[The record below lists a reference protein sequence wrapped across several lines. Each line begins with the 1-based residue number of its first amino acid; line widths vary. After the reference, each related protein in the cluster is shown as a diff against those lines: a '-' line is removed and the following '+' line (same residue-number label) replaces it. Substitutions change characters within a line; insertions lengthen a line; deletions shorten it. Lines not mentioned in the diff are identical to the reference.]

1 MPVSIFG
8 LKFDVSS
15 RGEGNLDQIADGLVK
30 INAAAQV
37 SARRAIA
44 PMVKSINQIV
54 GSLAKIPQ
62 PIANVSKA
70 LLRLSDPA
78 RVSVSALDALRATL
92 KTTKQV
98 SGPLSA
104 TMRDFDKVLRK
115 MSGTLLVLTSRQ
127 QAAEMGAKRF
137 LVAFRAAAD
146 PVIVTRMNMLK
157 DSIARVGAEL
167 KIQQALAKLAL
178 APPAKLTAAQI
189 GAKAAGLDVLALGRV
204 KDLKDELTGLKAELK
219 AIENPYNRI
228 VSAMQKLASGGKV
241 TSRTVEELMSTVRN
255 LGRGFGYTEEW
266 ARPLVARLARMRRAL
281 SDTEATARTI
291 VSNAIKPMARSLQET
306 LDRMGVAPGILKE
319 FQQALLGLEGG
330 RATAIKVLQVLN
342 QVTVTAEEL
351 GKLGLKP
358 MADQVRAAVPELEKL
373 HRTLVEQEGAQ
384 RQVNRSI
391 AAGIPRTKE
400 QIDTLRLAQSA
411 AHGLMMGSSILSLN
425 LRSLAFNVVFLRFSM
440 TKLVFATAALTVAFG
455 LLAKAAGTL
464 ISLGVGLV
472 KGFFSLIIG
481 AVKSLV
487 SLVAKAVK
495 GLISLVV
502 KAAKGGVRLLTNIL
516 KGAFKVVS
524 GILDEAF
531 QLFDKTMN
539 AIAQLVTQAV
549 KKVAASL
556 KAMAKAALEEGM
568 EIDKLTARIR
578 RFVGTQA
585 EAARGMDFFREE
597 AARTGYTVE
606 DLAEAWMELAENF
619 EVTPRLWKAALNLAA
634 ANAKQATETAAAM
647 SAAIGKEKS
656 NLASL
661 WSWGIRVTKAE
672 DKRLTLLGRQAALT
686 GLLTQIETRF
696 TGSLKE
702 QAGTYESLVAR
713 IGILRKSILSLIAT
727 PFIKDFI
734 VPILKFIVK
743 LGQEIYY
750 LTKSVIDFVKASG
763 LWASALQTWKDALDE
778 FMPTLRE
785 MWIGIKIVL
794 VGAIFLAVAA
804 FKVLGW
810 IVGRVLKAVA
820 GLWAWFK
827 KWLQVN
833 KPLWD
838 SIRRMAQALK
848 EMDWAA
854 FLQGA
859 KDFIAN
865 LPPQLYAALLAAIG
879 LIALFFGAKLAS
891 AIATSLLGQEWG
903 TAVNALF
910 AGLAIALVAGIWKLS
925 TDPRLQKAW
934 FGLLDAIREDL
945 VSGRYLEALAKI
957 GGALL
962 TGITTG
968 LLMAIYPPGEKRKLT
983 DEVTDGLNEAMEAI
997 TAGDVLGGVK
1007 QLGGLLKDAISEEWL
1022 RVLVIGLI
1030 AAVATAFG
1038 SPALGIVVAGLA
1050 AFLLP
1055 SSAAIKTEVFKWTR
1069 DFFGPALADALE
1081 ALISPQKVSVPEWWD
1096 IFPGDMEIEVR
1107 PPLLERLATF
1117 ALELVRAIG
1126 IKLKEALGSPEGQ
1139 SIIGT
1144 IIDIFGSIIVGGLDF
1159 LTQLLEKNKP
1169 KIVGFVADILN
1180 AITDAI
1186 TGAPEVPID
1195 LWAVPYMPVL
1205 PEKVD
1210 LSGIA
1215 GSLAKFFATV
1225 FEIVRESLIDSGAL
1239 VSLVATI
1246 IDEFVKFI
1254 ETPETGG
1261 RLSAALGG
1269 LFGAALQSAID
1280 ILFEAEKGEE
1290 PRIIGLGKAL
1300 GGAMF
1305 TGFKAAMTAFDPTVI
1320 ATAKGVEKAVGRAF
1334 PIAIAFPWL
1343 APALAPVVAVFKIGQ
1358 LIGQIKDLFAPSKTV
1373 DLEREAEGAGKRT
1386 LGGGSPGFLG
1396 GVEIGWIDFLR
1407 PYLEETVVAGITG
1420 LLTVDLLAEEWGTS
1434 LLERF
1439 QSGIKSRL
1447 STLLDYLKEVGKKIR
1462 SSIEEG
1468 IGDIVIRPRVVWP
1481 SLTPPT
1487 VTGAGGGITGLQ
1499 HGGIVRK
1506 PTLALLHAG
1515 EAVIPLNRMGGER
1528 PINVNVYVTDNN
1540 ILDDAMANRLADKV
1554 GQAIVRKL
1562 NRRFQVGFVGIG

>member
-15 RGEGNLDQIADGLVK
+15 RGEGTLDQIAEGLVK
-30 INAAAQV
+30 VNAAAQT

-44 PMVKSINQIV
+44 PMVKSINQMV

-70 LLRLSDPA
+70 LARLTDPA
-78 RVSVSALDALRATL
+78 RISVSALDALRATL

-104 TMRDFDKVLRK
+104 TMRDFDQVLRK
-115 MSGTLLVLTSRQ
+115 MSGTLVVLASRQ
-127 QAAEMGAKRF
+127 QVAEEGAKRF
-137 LVAFRAAAD
+137 LAAFQIAAD
-146 PVIVTRMNMLK
+146 PRIIARMDMLK

-178 APPAKLTAAQI
+178 APPAKPTAKQL
-189 GAKAAGLDVLALGRV
+189 GAIAAGLPVLAIGEV
-204 KDLKDELTGLKAELK
+204 KVLKDELAGLKAELK
-219 AIENPYNRI
+219 AIEDPYTR
-228 VSAMQKLASGGKV
+228 VTSAMQKLASGGRI
-241 TSRTVEELMSTVRN
+241 TSTTVQELMSTVRR
-255 LGRGFGYTEEW
+255 LGSEFGYTEEW
-266 ARPLVARLARMRRAL
+266 ARPLVARLAHMRRAL

-319 FQQALLGLEGG
+319 FQQALIGLEGG
-330 RATAIKVLQVLN
+330 RATATKVLQVLN
-342 QVTVTAEEL
+342 QVTVAAEKL
-351 GKLGLKP
+351 GMLGLKP
-358 MADQVRAAVPELEKL
+358 MADQVRTAVPELEKL
-373 HRTLVEQEGAQ
+373 HRTLMEQEGAQ
-384 RQVNRSI
+384 RQVNRTI

-400 QIDTLRLAQSA
+400 QIDTLRVAQSA

-455 LLAKAAGTL
+455 LLGKAVGTL

-472 KGFFSLIIG
+472 KGFFSLIIKAIKSFVSLITK

-487 SLVAKAVK
+487 SLVVK
-495 GLISLVV
+495 SI
-502 KAAKGGVRLLTNIL
+502 KGGVRLVT
-516 KGAFKVVS
+516 
-524 GILDEAF
+524 GILRGATRTLDNLLTEAS
-531 QLFDKTMN
+531 QLFDKAMST
-539 AIAQLVTQAV
+539 IAQLVAQTA
-549 KKVAASL
+549 KKIVAGL
-556 KAMAKAALEEGM
+556 KSIAKAALEEGM

-578 RFVGTQA
+578 RFVSTQA

-597 AARTGYTVE
+597 AARTGYTVT

-619 EVTPRLWKAALNLAA
+619 EVTPRLWKAMLNLAA
-634 ANAKQATETAAAM
+634 ANTKQAAETAAAM
-647 SAAIGKEKS
+647 TASVGKQKS

-672 DKRLTLLGRQAALT
+672 DKRLTLMGRQAALT
-686 GLLTQIETRF
+686 GLITRVETKF

-702 QAGTYESLVAR
+702 QAGTYESLIAR
-713 IGILRKSILSLIAT
+713 IGTLRKSILSLLAT
-727 PFIKDFI
+727 PLIKDFI

-804 FKVLGW
+804 FKALGW
-810 IVGRVLKAVA
+810 IVGQVLKAIA

-910 AGLAIALVAGIWKLS
+910 AGLAVALVAGIWKLS

-934 FGLLDAIREDL
+934 FALLDAIREDFA
-945 VSGRYLEALAKI
+945 SGRYLEALAKI

-997 TAGDVLGGVK
+997 TAGDVLGGIK
-1007 QLGGLLKDAISEEWL
+1007 QLGELLKDAISEEWL
-1022 RVLVIGLI
+1022 RVLVIGL
-1030 AAVATAFG
+1030 AAALAAAFG
-1038 SPALGIVVAGLA
+1038 SPALGVVMAAGLA
-1050 AFLLP
+1050 LIMP
-1055 SSAAIKTEVFKWTR
+1055 SSEDLVGILAIWIADTFGPGLALSLYNWFDNPTDLERFADFGQGLIRAVGDKIAAAI
-1069 DFFGPALADALE
+1069 DSPAGESFITGFAN
-1081 ALISPQKVSVPEWWD
+1081 
-1096 IFPGDMEIEVR
+1096 
-1107 PPLLERLATF
+1107 LLGA
-1117 ALELVRAIG
+1117 
-1126 IKLKEALGSPEGQ
+1126 
-1139 SIIGT
+1139 IIG
-1144 IIDIFGSIIVGGLDF
+1144 GAL
-1159 LTQLLEKNKP
+1159 
-1169 KIVGFVADILN
+1169 DILTGLLVKYQPQ
-1180 AITDAI
+1180 IVEFI
-1186 TGAPEVPID
+1186 TGLID
-1195 LWAVPYMPVL
+1195 SFTAAVKG
-1205 PEKVD
+1205 EE
-1210 LSGIA
+1210 
-1215 GSLAKFFATV
+1215 ATETSSALFRLFSVV
-1225 FEIVRESLIDSGAL
+1225 FETLRKSLIDSGAL
-1239 VSLVATI
+1239 MNLAAAIIDSITATI
-1246 IDEFVKFI
+1246 AD
-1254 ETPETGG
+1254 PETGG
-1261 RLSAALGG
+1261 RLATALGD
-1269 LFGAALQSAID
+1269 LFTTALSSAITT
-1280 ILFEAEKGEE
+1280 LLKAEEGEKS
-1290 PRIIGLGKAL
+1290 RLGKL
-1300 GGAMF
+1300 GMAVGEAIVPGFESKVAGINWMSILMGAMF
-1305 TGFKAAMTAFDPTVI
+1305 PA
-1320 ATAKGVEKAVGRAF
+1320 AF
-1334 PIAIAFPWL
+1334 PAIVGIELKKFFLPT
-1343 APALAPVVAVFKIGQ
+1343 
-1358 LIGQIKDLFAPSKTV
+1358 KTT
-1373 DLEREAEGAGKRT
+1373 EAETEAEGTGKRVMT
-1386 LGGGSPGFLG
+1386 ALERGLFAGWGEQGGQSVYPYL
-1396 GVEIGWIDFLR
+1396 VEI
-1407 PYLEETVVAGITG
+1407 TGIIAN
-1420 LLTVDLLAEEWGTS
+1420 LLSVDLQAEEWGAS
-1434 LLERF
+1434 LLRRF
-1439 QSGIKSRL
+1439 EEGIKSRL

-1462 SSIEEG
+1462 SSIQEG
-1468 IGDIVIRPRVVWP
+1468 IGDIVIRPRVEWP
-1481 SLTPPT
+1481 SLKPPS
-1487 VTGAGGGITGLQ
+1487 VSGVGGIPSLQ

-1515 EAVIPLNRMGGER
+1515 EAVIPLNRMGGGA
-1528 PINVNVYVTDNN
+1528 PVINVYVTGNN

-1562 NRRFQVGFVGIG
+1562 NRRFQIGFVGVS